1 MLNMETVRR
10 QSGDFMV
17 KLVCGLS
24 LAFMEK
30 TWQIKLPECLI
41 WRLYGGSVEFMVK
54 LVCRLSLVFMEK
66 TWQIKLPDNLHT
78 DFIIKPS
85 FKKHSP

>member
-1 MLNMETVRR
+1 MANQTTRMLNMETVRR
-10 QSGDFMV
+10 QCGDFMV
-17 KLVCGLS
+17 N
-24 LAFMEK
+24 
-30 TWQIKLPECLI
+30 
-41 WRLYGGSVEFMVK
+41 

-85 FKKHSP
+85 FRKHSP